1 MYTSPK
7 LTSSPT
13 QVANQSR
20 AEWRGRIWLNP
31 PYASEL
37 IPLFIAK
44 LLDERLAGRVTA
56 AIVLTHNYTDTRWFR
71 ELKSV
76 ADAICFTY
84 GRVRFYELD
93 EDGNKDIAP
102 CSQGQAFT
110 YIGNEVERFAKV
122 FEGEG
127 RGFVMIPYRR
137 NGGA

>member
-1 MYTSPK
+1 M
-7 LTSSPT
+7 
-13 QVANQSR
+13 
-20 AEWRGRIWLNP
+20 
-31 PYASEL
+31 
-37 IPLFIAK
+37 FIA

-110 YIGNEVERFAKV
+110 YIGNDVERFAKV

-137 NGGA
+137 TGNGGA